1 MKITKDRLISM
12 VREVAAGELGGPGS
26 TQYMAPDG
34 GVASAPDP
42 DDEFRRD
49 MADRASADVA
59 AYIEDR
65 KEREVKL
72 GEFEGNRGDPYTYDW
87 DRAAKS
93 LTKRRKK
100 LYITAATKHDPD
112 HKDADPMSGHY
123 RVGKTFEIPV
133 EHNLHAEFIEKYG
146 DEINPLIQ
154 TTQKV
159 AQVTGGSSSSSSDSS
174 SSDSLDSLPD
184 IFESKIQPMVRQAII
199 RKLISE
205 GPFAPPLETKL
216 NTGMVAKSAKE
227 IDDIIDEIGPVADAR
242 RESLKSLVIATLSDR
257 AQKLR
262 AKEGSAAAAGAED
275 DAVTGA
281 PATADADAPEKPA
294 EVEHGNYSGGTGD
307 PYTYAYAGKVKMR
320 KCTTSG
326 KDAHGH
332 TGQMVP
338 AILMTAVSKTDKKTG
353 DVTKVDKKF
362 YLCDTESGLGKQL
375 KSNKEIKADLKT
387 LQDAQTAASVTGAT
401 DADGGSS
408 ESLFK
413 SWTS

>member
-174 SSDSLDSLPD
+174 SSDSLDSLD
-184 IFESKIQPMVRQAII
+184 DLFESKIQPMVRQAIV

-205 GPFAPPLETKL
+205 GPLERKL
-216 NTGMVAKSAKE
+216 KKGMASKDANEVEE
-227 IDDIIDEIGPVADAR
+227 IMNSIGVNR
-242 RESLKSLVIATLSDR
+242 GRKNLKSVVVATLYDHWYELSNAKKAAEPVSSD
-257 AQKLR
+257 
-262 AKEGSAAAAGAED
+262 ED
-275 DAVTGA
+275 DANTGA
-281 PATADADAPEKPA
+281 PDTADAPAPEKPA
-294 EVEHGNYSGGTGD
+294 DVEHGNYSGGTGD

-332 TGQMVP
+332 TGQIVP
-338 AILMTAVSKTDKKTG
+338 AILMTAVSKTDKKSG

-375 KSNKEIKADLKT
+375 KSNSEIKADLKT
-387 LQDAQTAASVTGAT
+387 LQDTQKVAQVAGGTEEE
-401 DADGGSS
+401 GGSS
-408 ESLFK
+408 ESLFN